1 MAFIG
6 NTKHNVP
13 FMLKYSDFFEEL
25 PDKYYDPAFID
36 RLHAFLPGW
45 EVDII
50 RGEMFS
56 SGFGFV
62 VDYIAEILRDLRNRD
77 YSDRYKPDFSP
88 SSDEIATR
96 HRDAVNKLF
105 SGLMKVLFPDGEQTI
120 EETAEIL
127 KFSIECRKRVK
138 DQLMRFDSTFKK
150 VDFAYKKSDGV
161 RINCSNS

>member
-50 RGEMFS
+50 RAKCFR
-56 SGFGFV
+56 
-62 VDYIAEILRDLRNRD
+62 LDL
-77 YSDRYKPDFSP
+77 
-88 SSDEIATR
+88 
-96 HRDAVNKLF
+96 
-105 SGLMKVLFPDGEQTI
+105 VL
-120 EETAEIL
+120 L
-127 KFSIECRKRVK
+127 
-138 DQLMRFDSTFKK
+138 
-150 VDFAYKKSDGV
+150 
-161 RINCSNS
+161 